1 MNKKEAVELNITE
14 IKQRV
19 CQAIDANR
27 DTIIALG
34 EQIFRNPELGYKES
48 KTAALVSQT
57 LTKLGI
63 AHETGLAVTGVKGRL
78 KGRKSDLSV
87 AVLGE
92 LDAVVSFDHPHA
104 DRTTGAAHCCGH
116 NAQIAAMLG
125 VGYGLVK
132 SGVMSE
138 LDGDVVLFG
147 VPAEEYVELDY
158 RRRLQADGII
168 EFFGGKQE
176 LIRLG
181 EFDDIDMSMMVHI
194 ESDNPHKS
202 FMVGA
207 TAAGFIGKSVR
218 YIGKEAHA
226 GGFPHE
232 GVNAL
237 NAAMLGLMAV
247 HTQRETFRD
256 DDHIRVHPIITRGG
270 DLVNIV
276 PADIRM
282 ETYVRGK
289 SIDSIMDA
297 SEKVNRA
304 LRAGAL
310 AVGAEVEIEEMPGYL
325 PMVNEPNLE
334 ALFAANARDLVG
346 EEKVRVGGFTA
357 VSGDNGDLMQLMPS
371 IIPSCGGITGQAHS
385 RTFVISD
392 PDAAYILPAKA
403 MAMTVIDLLVDG
415 AKRGKEIKQN
425 FQPRFT
431 KEEYLA
437 FWQELLAGEE
447 S

>member
-1 MNKKEAVELNITE
+1 MNTTAL
-14 IKQRV
+14 KQRV
-19 CQAIDANR
+19 CQAIDAHR

-34 EQIFRNPELGYKES
+34 EQIFRHPELGYKET
-48 KTAALVSQT
+48 KTAALVSAT
-57 LTKLGI
+57 LRELAI
-63 AHETGLAVTGVKGRL
+63 PHETGLAITGVKGRL
-78 KGRKSDLSV
+78 QGRKSGLTV

-104 DRTTGAAHCCGH
+104 DKTTGAAHCCGH
-116 NAQIAAMLG
+116 NAQIAAMLA

-132 SGVMSE
+132 SGAMAE
-138 LDGDVVLFG
+138 LDGDVVLFA

-158 RRRLQADGII
+158 RRRLQAAGSI

-181 EFDDIDMSMMVHI
+181 EFDDIDMTMMCHI
-194 ESDNPHKS
+194 ESDNPHRS

-218 YIGKEAHA
+218 YVGKEAHA
-226 GGFPHE
+226 GGAPHA

-237 NAAMLGLMAV
+237 NAALMGLMAV
-247 HTQRETFRD
+247 QAQRETFRD
-256 DDHIRVHPIITRGG
+256 DDHIRVHPIITKGG

-276 PADIRM
+276 PADVRL

-289 SIDSIMDA
+289 AIDAIMDA
-297 SEKVNRA
+297 NAKVNRA
-304 LRAGAL
+304 LRAGAY
-310 AVGAEVEIEEMPGYL
+310 AVGSDIEIEEMPGYL

-334 ALFAANARDLVG
+334 QLFAANARELVG
-346 EEKVRVGGFTA
+346 EENVRMGGFTA

-371 IIPSCGGITGQAHS
+371 IIPNCGGITGHAHS
-385 RTFVISD
+385 CTFAISD
-392 PDAAYILPAKA
+392 PDAAYVLPAKA
-403 MAMTVIDLLVDG
+403 MAMTVIDLLADN
-415 AKRGKEIKQN
+415 AKRGQEIKHE

-437 FWQELLAGEE
+437 FWQELLA
-447 S
+447 SKK